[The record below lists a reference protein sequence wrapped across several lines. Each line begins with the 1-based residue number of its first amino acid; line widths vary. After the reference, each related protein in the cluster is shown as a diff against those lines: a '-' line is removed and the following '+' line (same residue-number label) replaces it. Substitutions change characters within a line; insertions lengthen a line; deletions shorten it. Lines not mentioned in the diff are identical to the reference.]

1 MDRRVKYTKM
11 VLRNALIELLSEKP
25 ISKIT
30 VKAICEKADVNRS
43 TFYTHYTDQYD
54 LLQNLKDELFDNIK
68 THITSHNFRG
78 KDEDLYLITYNVML
92 YIKDNQKICT
102 LLFGENGDMKFQKR
116 VFSILQSP
124 FYNGLDIVLG
134 ERKTEYVF
142 SYVISGSLGLIQN
155 WLKNNLEEPPED
167 IARLITN
174 LASSG
179 MQLYDIANR
188 VGGKIN

>member
-11 VLRNALIELLSEKP
+11 VLKNALIELLSENP

-43 TFYTHYTDQYD
+43 TFYTHYTDQYA

-68 THITSHNFRG
+68 AHITSHNFRE

-92 YIKDNQKICT
+92 YIKDNQKICA
-102 LLFGENGDMKFQKR
+102 LLFGENGDMEFQKR
-116 VFSILQSP
+116 VFRILESP

-155 WLKNNLEEPPED
+155 WLKNNLEEPPEE
-167 IARLITN
+167 IAMLITT
-174 LASSG
+174 LARSG
-179 MQLYDIANR
+179 MQLYDIA
-188 VGGKIN
+188 KQKE

>member
-11 VLRNALIELLSEKP
+11 VLKNALVELLSENS
-25 ISKIT
+25 IAKIT

-54 LLQNLKDELFDNIK
+54 LLQNLKDELFDSINAY
-68 THITSHNFRG
+68 ITSHNFRA

-102 LLFGENGDMKFQKR
+102 LLFGGNGDIKFQKR
-116 VFSILQSP
+116 VFSILESP
-124 FYNGLDIVLG
+124 FYNGFNIVLG

-155 WLKNNLEEPPED
+155 WFKNNLEESPEE
-167 IARLITN
+167 IAMLITN

-179 MQLYDIANR
+179 MKFNNIAR
-188 VGGKIN
+188 LKV